1 MNNQELERKIKEI
14 ISTENFFDAAEL
26 AAEFNKDYKKTSF
39 FKKTRMPLAD
49 VIKNAKMWYLLDLGS
64 LFNSIQEKIGELAAI
79 YRTTTDNIVAEI
91 QKNVNLLH
99 SMNQQVV
106 TEKVTKL
113 LIDNAKVTYTK

>member
-64 LFNSIQEKIGELAAI
+64 LFNSIQEKIGEL
-79 YRTTTDNIVAEI
+79 DLSNIEDILNQLGNVFSDENGEI
-91 QKNVNLLH
+91 LNMIKEVRD
-99 SMNQQVV
+99 
-106 TEKVTKL
+106 
-113 LIDNAKVTYTK
+113 IDLFK